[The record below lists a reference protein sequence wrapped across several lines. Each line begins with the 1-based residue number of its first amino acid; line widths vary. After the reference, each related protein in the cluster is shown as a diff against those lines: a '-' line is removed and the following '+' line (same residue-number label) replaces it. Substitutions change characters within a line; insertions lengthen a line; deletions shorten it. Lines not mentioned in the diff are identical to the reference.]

1 MCFVFYRK
9 RLSLFSSLLIL
20 LPRMRIP
27 LACLLLTPFVVFV
40 IYLLSCRHCLPIL
53 LIRFAKRHCF
63 EDHQVGKCILIL
75 WNSASTYFFC
85 SSEESLFTQSER
97 MRFWR
102 RLVCG
107 KCWQVIFIGITP
119 VESNRILFFRNR
131 IMRLAPSLLSLIPH
145 HPASFPWRK
154 ILSRNVSRSSNNQI
168 VVYDLERTFVQL
180 LGVQS
185 QWLLNESFLFVSFF

>member
-1 MCFVFYRK
+1 
-9 RLSLFSSLLIL
+9 
-20 LPRMRIP
+20 MRIP

-131 IMRLAPSLLSLIPH
+131 IMRLTPSLLPLIPH

-168 VVYDLERTFVQL
+168 VVHDLEHTFVQL

-185 QWLLNESFLFVSFF
+185 QWLLNESFLFVSFFELFSLLLLLFYHI